1 MVIHLHPSREELRNL
16 EAEILQN
23 HIKKMLDDTDQF
35 IIMGDFNCE
44 VHEQIHTDLKKL
56 NFSNVMEEVGGGV
69 QWPMDT
75 IGVTPH
81 KIDHIYMS
89 QPLTSNLFTHK
100 WSVMK
105 DFDMTDRKSTDYGYT
120 RIICQ

>member
-35 IIMGDFNCE
+35 IIMGEFNCE
-44 VHEQIHTDLKKL
+44 VHEQIHT
-56 NFSNVMEEVGGGV
+56 
-69 QWPMDT
+69 
-75 IGVTPH
+75 
-81 KIDHIYMS
+81 DHIYMS